1 MFSIVYFLL
10 LLTSCHAIKFRVS
23 SDIDDKRGYKPGEI
37 VDISEETIDD
47 LFSSGILVE
56 ERKYENWDLS
66 DLPYIVRNSSNFDPL
81 DISSNCFDDYL
92 YAKIHMKEIRHKNVS
107 YTHSMFSSGYHSI
120 QTPPRV
126 CVPFINHIDKAFIGY
141 WDNDNENY
149 LTPLH
154 HDHSINVVWCH
165 KGKKIFLLYPPEDR
179 QSMYI
184 GEIGGGGG
192 KDTGIPYI
200 LENVDLK
207 KYPKVASV
215 TPYVVEIG
223 PSDILY
229 LPYGWA
235 HHVYTIKNTLCVTYW
250 FQKEITTVSNEQLI
264 EKKEF
269 YARHEYL

>member
-120 QTPPRV
+120 QIPPRV

-154 HDHSINVVWCH
+154 HDSAINVVWCH

-184 GEIGGGGG
+184 GDWVGGG
-192 KDTGIPYI
+192 KNTVIPYI

-229 LPYGWA
+229 LPYGWG

-250 FQKEITTVSNEQLI
+250 FQKEITSVSNEQLI